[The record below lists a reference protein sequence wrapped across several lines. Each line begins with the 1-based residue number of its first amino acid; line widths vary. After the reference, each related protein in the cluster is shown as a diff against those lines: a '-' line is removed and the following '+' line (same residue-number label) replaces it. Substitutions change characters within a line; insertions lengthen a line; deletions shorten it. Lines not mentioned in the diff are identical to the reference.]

1 MALTPIRQPAWHRR
15 TAIVSNQAMTTAPHP
30 ATEQRL
36 TELEIKASYAD
47 DLLDTLNAQVAK
59 QQEQIDLLLREVS
72 RLRQQ
77 GGGEGMGAPRNPRD
91 ELPPHY

>member
-1 MALTPIRQPAWHRR
+1 MTQASAPNAPAATLTAD
-15 TAIVSNQAMTTAPHP
+15 
-30 ATEQRL
+30 TERRL

-47 DLLDTLNAQVAK
+47 DLLDTLNTVVAR

-72 RLRQQ
+72 QLRRQ
-77 GGGEGMGAPRNPRD
+77 GADNGSPGFRNPRD

>member
-1 MALTPIRQPAWHRR
+1 MRCGSRAGV
-15 TAIVSNQAMTTAPHP
+15 VSNSPMSTASTPPSAP
-30 ATEQRL
+30 AAVHLEDRL

-47 DLLDTLNAQVAK
+47 DLLDTLNAVVAR

-72 RLRQQ
+72 QLRRQ
-77 GGGEGMGAPRNPRD
+77 GAADGGSPGFRNPRD

>member
-1 MALTPIRQPAWHRR
+1 MR
-15 TAIVSNQAMTTAPHP
+15 SNGGMTEPQHSFP
-30 ATEQRL
+30 DTEQRL

-47 DLLDTLNAQVAK
+47 DLLDTLNALVAK

-72 RLRQQ
+72 RLRQR
-77 GGGEGMGAPRNPRD
+77 GGEDGQSAGPRDPRD